1 MMWLFPNAYKRFP
14 FTIISFFLTTLN
26 NEQQPCKHIRSDE
39 DGALEKS
46 KNVTN
51 LLIEEFKMSMETT
64 GGDES
69 WINGNNERQNRSIHN
84 MVISGLLYI
93 NQHAKKWCC
102 AADTSEELHRCRIHS
117 AL

>member
-1 MMWLFPNAYKRFP
+1 MMWLFPNAYKIFP
-14 FTIISFFLTTLN
+14 FSIISFFLKTLN
-26 NEQQPCKHIRSDE
+26 NEQQPCKHIRFDE

-51 LLIEEFKMSMETT
+51 LLIEEFKISMETT

-84 MVISGLLYI
+84 MVVSGLLDN
-93 NQHAKKWCC
+93 NQHAKKMVLC
-102 AADTSEELHRCRIHS
+102 SRYISRNP
-117 AL
+117 